1 MSMRRAG
8 WVGLLLLVA
17 SVALAYNPQRALL
30 ENEKNTIEIVKK
42 DGPGVV
48 YVAVETAAKVV
59 RPQLPPGFEDFAPFF
74 RPFIEPP
81 RKGTGSGF
89 VIDKDGYILTNYHV
103 VKGADTIEIRFKGD
117 PKSYKARVVGAVP
130 PMDIALLK
138 VDAPRSKLV
147 PLPLGDSDQVQVG
160 EKAIA
165 IGNPFG
171 LDFTVT
177 EGIVSAIRKNPGV
190 ESSLVP
196 YLIQTDAAINP
207 GNSGG
212 PLLNSSGEVIGINS
226 AILTPSGQVGAPQF
240 AGIGF
245 AIPINLAKDYLKQMK
260 AGKTLTAEEI
270 IKTRPRLGVTVLPV
284 SAYPPALKKRFKLPD
299 HGLVIQDVEKGS
311 PAAKA
316 GLKGAKDHVY
326 VYTPNG
332 DVLDFGVG
340 GDVILEA
347 DGVPIYSI
355 NDLRAVLFKKRA
367 GDAVT
372 LKVWRE
378 GRTREVVV
386 RLAVVR

>member
-1 MSMRRAG
+1 MSFKRG
-8 WVGLLLLVA
+8 SWFLVLL
-17 SVALAYNPQRALL
+17 ALASLAYAFTPQRALL

-48 YVAVETAAKVV
+48 YVAVRTKAKVV

-81 RKGTGSGF
+81 RQGTGSGF
-89 VIDKDGYILTNYHV
+89 VIDKKGYILTNYHV
-103 VKGADTIEIRFKGD
+103 VKGADTIEVRFKGD
-117 PKSYKARVVGAVP
+117 PKAYKARVVGAVP

-138 VDAPRSKLV
+138 VDAPPEKLV
-147 PLPLGDSDQVQVG
+147 PLPLGDSDRVEVG

-212 PLLNSSGEVIGINS
+212 PLLDSSGEVIGINS

-245 AIPINLAKDYLKQMK
+245 AIPINLAKGYLDQMK
-260 AGKTLTAEEI
+260 AGKTLTVEEI
-270 IKTRPRLGVTVLPV
+270 IKNRPRLGVTVLPV
-284 SAYPPALKKRFKLPD
+284 DAYPPKLRERFKLPD
-299 HGLVIQDVEKGS
+299 HGLVIQEVEKGS
-311 PAAKA
+311 PAEKA
-316 GLKGAKDHVY
+316 GLRGAKDHVY
-326 VYTPNG
+326 LYTPSG

-340 GDVILEA
+340 GDVILKA

-355 NDLRAVLFKKRA
+355 NDLRAVLFRKRA
-367 GDAVT
+367 GETVT
-372 LKVWRE
+372 LEVWRN
-378 GRTREVVV
+378 GKTRTVVV